1 MRRTNFRAAI
11 TTCVLLLGLMFLST
25 LTCQVTVGLAF
36 QAIVRIQPQD
46 SSAIIGQTFEINIT
60 LVDVQNLYG
69 VETTLTWNSSILTL
83 TRVDARVGQQ
93 DGVLHEPFYIAENTS
108 QQGLCVFS
116 ATSLNPAPAFTGNG
130 TIIRITFTVV
140 SDGSSQ
146 LGLEAQLY
154 DWPPPDRDPRVS
166 LPIAHVTL
174 DGSFSGA
181 VPEFSKS
188 IVMLVFAM
196 LMSSLV
202 VILRI
207 RKGKTRWSF
216 EPVVGLKQALL
227 ACDVATEQ
235 VGQAR

>member
-1 MRRTNFRAAI
+1 MRMTFRASI
-11 TTCVLLLGLMFLST
+11 TTCILLLGLMFLST
-25 LTCQVTVGLAF
+25 LNYQVTVGLASE
-36 QAIVRIQPQD
+36 AIVTIQPQD
-46 SSAIIGQTFEINIT
+46 SSTIVGQTFEINIT

-69 VETTLTWNSSILTL
+69 VETTLTWNASILTL
-83 TRVDARVGQQ
+83 AHVDVRVGQP
-93 DGVLHEPFYIAENTS
+93 DGVLHEPSYIAENTS
-108 QQGLCVFS
+108 QQGLYVFS

-130 TIIRITFTVV
+130 TIARMTFTVV
-140 SDGSSQ
+140 SDGSSK
-146 LGLEAQLY
+146 LDLEAQLY

-166 LPIAHVTL
+166 LPIAHFTL

-202 VILRI
+202 VILRR
-207 RKGKTRWSF
+207 RKGKTCSSF

-227 ACDVATEQ
+227 ACDVGTEEA
-235 VGQAR
+235 GQPR